1 MGLVAGLDPVR
12 AARLYGVA
20 HVIDYGPDREGDG
33 LLITTG
39 AGLLLSDMDQ
49 LPTLRW
55 AVDIGPSRGY
65 PQAVDWAAVAART
78 VTHTV
83 AHLWMAITDPA
94 WMRSV
99 LEPFPADRLAV
110 CSRPRLDIGHQADTV
125 DELETWCEAFR
136 HEPAV
141 GSRPVGQGECT

>member
-12 AARLYGVA
+12 AARLYGLP
-20 HVIDYGPDREGDG
+20 HVIDYGPDRAGDG

-39 AGLLLSDMDQ
+39 AGLLLADMDE

-55 AVDIGPSRGY
+55 AVDIGASRGHLH
-65 PQAVDWAAVAART
+65 AADWAAVAART

-94 WMRSV
+94 WMRGV
-99 LEPFPADRLAV
+99 LEPFPADRLAM
-110 CSRPRLDIGHQADTV
+110 CSRPRIDIGHQAATV
-125 DELETWCEAFR
+125 EELAIWCEAFR
-136 HEPAV
+136 HEPV
-141 GSRPVGQGECT
+141 V